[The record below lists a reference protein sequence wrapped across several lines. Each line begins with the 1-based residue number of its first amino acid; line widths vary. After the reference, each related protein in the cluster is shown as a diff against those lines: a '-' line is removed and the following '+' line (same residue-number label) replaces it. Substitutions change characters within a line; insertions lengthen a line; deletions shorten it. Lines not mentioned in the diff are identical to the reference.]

1 MAGTLLLHIGL
12 DLFLEGVVDS
22 YGSYD
27 SLVSRNGPAYYSL
40 TAFCSFIA
48 EPLPSLCCHQ
58 EYAGIWFITITMTAK
73 GMSGGLIAGVFAA
86 LSVYAAQSITY
97 MNPIR
102 EIMPATTLRSSVWSR
117 PASELAILNSDL
129 TGRSRILLVQ
139 LQGHLFFGNVT
150 QLTDEIKKLL
160 KARKGTDYEPLIVS
174 LYRLAR
180 PCRRCSEKFS
190 QCLLFVR

>member
-1 MAGTLLLHIGL
+1 
-12 DLFLEGVVDS
+12 
-22 YGSYD
+22 
-27 SLVSRNGPAYYSL
+27 
-40 TAFCSFIA
+40 
-48 EPLPSLCCHQ
+48 
-58 EYAGIWFITITMTAK
+58 MTAK

-174 LYRLAR
+174 SYRLAR
-180 PCRRCSEKFS
+180 PCCRFSKMFS
-190 QCLLFVR
+190 QYSVFVR